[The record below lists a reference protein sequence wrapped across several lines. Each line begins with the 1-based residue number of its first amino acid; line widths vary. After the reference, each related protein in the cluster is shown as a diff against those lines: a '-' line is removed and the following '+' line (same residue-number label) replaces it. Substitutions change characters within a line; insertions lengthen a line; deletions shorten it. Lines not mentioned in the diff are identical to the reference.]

1 MALVS
6 KSFSD
11 IITFSRGSA
20 ATRVNSAGRVESVAA
35 GAPRFDYDPVTLAAR
50 GILIEEQRTNLLTYS
65 QDFDNAAWAK
75 VNSPTVLQN
84 VATAPDGTV
93 TADSIQAVTSGTF
106 QYISQTASSTPNT
119 TVTASIYVKKE
130 LSETVFGGI
139 GLDFQGGTRK
149 IVYVGFNSVTGAANN
164 LVGASLTGALSVINC
179 GNYWKLNVT
188 ATDNGGNT
196 SCSFLYYAN
205 LSTDNINVAGAA
217 VASSAKVIWGAQLEA
232 GAFATSY
239 IPSTVTFT
247 GRSSTGTFIGSNGL
261 IQTASAG
268 VARYQYNPA
277 NLSVP
282 PFLLLEESRTNLYLG
297 SDNFAYTYNKY
308 LSSISTN
315 VAVSP
320 SGATDAD
327 KLVED
332 TNTGPHRVEANFSAT
347 SGVGYTFS
355 VFVKAAGRT
364 QFTIFAFPDNGVFAN
379 QTSYFDLSAGTVLS
393 GAGASIASVGN
404 GWFRCSMTLTAGAT
418 ATGYWGFGPAVGG
431 NSSYAGDGTSGL
443 FLWGAQIEAGSYPT
457 SYIPTTTASV
467 TRAADTSTSAQTTRS
482 ADVASVNTL
491 SPWYNATEG
500 TLVAEGSALALNT
513 STDRIIAAVSD
524 NSVSNT
530 FELYKQSVSAN
541 ARLYMATSGVLQAD
555 LTFASVFNAGTNAKL
570 AAAYKA
576 NDVAMSANAAAALTD
591 TNATVPV
598 FTTLGIG
605 NRGSSGS
612 LAWAGHIRR
621 ITYYP
626 RKFSSAELQAITS

>member
-1 MALVS
+1 MFTLTKAP
-6 KSFSD
+6 
-11 IITFSRGSA
+11 A
-20 ATRVNSAGRVESVAA
+20 ATN
-35 GAPRFDYDPVTLAAR
+35 
-50 GILIEEQRTNLLTYS
+50 
-65 QDFDNAAWAK
+65 
-75 VNSPTVLQN
+75 
-84 VATAPDGTV
+84 TAVVYYVGPELSDGTV
-93 TADSIQAVTSGTF
+93 SYAGDGTSG
-106 QYISQTASSTPNT
+106 
-119 TVTASIYVKKE
+119 IYV
-130 LSETVFGGI
+130 
-139 GLDFQGGTRK
+139 
-149 IVYVGFNSVTGAANN
+149 
-164 LVGASLTGALSVINC
+164 
-179 GNYWKLNVT
+179 
-188 ATDNGGNT
+188 
-196 SCSFLYYAN
+196 
-205 LSTDNINVAGAA
+205 
-217 VASSAKVIWGAQLEA
+217 WGAQVEV
-232 GAFATSY
+232 GSFATSY

-327 KLVED
+327 KMVED

-500 TLVAEGSALALNT
+500 TLYVEGSTLALA
-513 STDRIIAAVSD
+513 SSDRIIAAFSD
-524 NSVSNT
+524 NTASNT
-530 FELYKQSVSAN
+530 FELYKQSNSAT

-555 LTFASVFNAGTNAKL
+555 LIFASVFNAGTNAEL
-570 AAAYKA
+570 AAAYKV
-576 NDVAMSANAAAALTD
+576 NDVAMTANAAAVQTD
-591 TNATVPV
+591 VTATVPV
-598 FTTLGIG
+598 VTTLGIG
-605 NRGSSGS
+605 TRGTPGA
-612 LAWAGHIRR
+612 LVWGGHIRR

-626 RKFSSAELQAITS
+626 RRLSNTELQALTA